1 MERFYVY
8 TPVAKGKKTPDK
20 VERFIELLPFG
31 EENAIGPISV
41 EINAKDISYLF
52 NDVRNVNYVSAI
64 NVEDATNA
72 FDKCY
77 DLKEVFMPDS
87 HTIFRS

>member
-1 MERFYVY
+1 MKSAFSNATSVQLFRAPNYY
-8 TPVAKGKKTPDK
+8 DGQMCK
-20 VERFIELLPFG
+20 LFG

-87 HTIFRS
+87 HMIFRS